1 MSDDMVWHPW
11 ATLVDDLDVF
21 SPNLCKRTNAV
32 DVTGLGTWVRLNSAS
47 NQAFALVVQRRDDGS
62 HWRSW
67 CTLDQALPY
76 IARILRAHPSGREKV
91 LADMSRL
98 LGPLIVMRFS
108 ASMRAGDV

>member
-11 ATLVDDLDVF
+11 AKLIDDLDTF
-21 SPNLCKRTNAV
+21 WPFFCKQSNSV
-32 DVTGLGTWVRLNSAS
+32 NVTGLGIWVRLNSAS
-47 NQAFALVVQRRDDGS
+47 GQAFALVVQRRDDGS

-91 LADMSRL
+91 LSDMSRL
-98 LGPLIVMRFS
+98 IGPLTVMRFS
-108 ASMRAGDV
+108 ATI